1 MVNLGKLAKTVKK
14 VVDEKGDK
22 IASGVDKATGFV
34 DKKTKGR
41 FHDKLEKVEDMAHKL
56 DKTKDKDG
64 GAGEPDDPT
73 PPPTPPAA
81 DA

>member
-1 MVNLGKLAKTVKK
+1 MVKLGKLAKTMKK

-64 GAGEPDDPT
+64 DAGEPDGTT
-73 PPPTPPAA
+73 PPPPPPPA